1 MTAIKRQMIT
11 GVIFTSGFLI
21 IFSILF
27 FATFPVHDW
36 SLLWTRQIW
45 HLPFVFIVPILS
57 LFLGLAAGFFS
68 GIYWR
73 GVLRSIDDSLTGLA
87 PDKPGV
93 KADAVRLEEAQS
105 ILRHLEKLS
114 GQMAEQ
120 TQLAQKMAS
129 EKSEIEEKAIQ
140 KIVSEER
147 NRLAREL
154 HDSVS
159 QQLFAASMLMST
171 INELRPPSD
180 DTETRQLK
188 LVEQTIHQSQL
199 EMRAL
204 FLHLRPV
211 QLHGKQLREGIEQLL
226 NELRQKVPMTINSTI
241 EQVSMDKGIE
251 DQIFRIL
258 QESVSNTLRH
268 AKAETLDV
276 MLIRR
281 ENMAI
286 MRITD
291 DGVGFQP
298 DTAKPGSYGLQ
309 NIRERAAQIGGQL
322 KLVSVPGRG
331 TSLEVKV
338 PILEG
343 DENND

>member
-1 MTAIKRQMIT
+1 MTVLRRQMIT
-11 GVIFTSGFLI
+11 GTIFAAGFLI

-36 SLLWTRQIW
+36 SLLWTRQVW

-57 LFLGLAAGFFS
+57 LFLGLVTGFIS
-68 GIYWR
+68 GNYWR
-73 GVLRSIDDSLTGLA
+73 GVLRSIDDSLTELT
-87 PDKPGV
+87 PDKPGN
-93 KADAVRLEEAQS
+93 KADTIHLEEAQS
-105 ILRHLEKLS
+105 ILQHLERLR

-129 EKSEIEEKAIQ
+129 EKSAIEEKAIQ
-140 KIVSEER
+140 KIVSDER

-180 DTETRQLK
+180 DTETRQLR

-204 FLHLRPV
+204 FLHLRPA
-211 QLHGKQLREGIEQLL
+211 QLHGKQLREGIEELL
-226 NELRQKVPMTINSTI
+226 NELRQKVPMTINWTI
-241 EQVSMDKGIE
+241 EQVSLDKGIE

-281 ENMAI
+281 EKTVI

-291 DGVGFQP
+291 DGIGFHP

-309 NIRERAAQIGGQL
+309 NIRERAAQIGAQL
-322 KLVSVPGRG
+322 KLVSVPGKG
-331 TSLEVKV
+331 TSLEIKV
-338 PILEG
+338 PILKG
-343 DENND
+343 DESSD